1 MYYKIY
7 MYQEL
12 EDVLGAGGIKW
23 VSKFEYA
30 MMRYT
35 ETLRKNE
42 EHNLHYLGKICS
54 QLRPVVSLVWYR
66 ISPIS

>member
-1 MYYKIY
+1 

-12 EDVLGAGGIKW
+12 EGVLGAG
-23 VSKFEYA
+23 A
-30 MMRYT
+30 MMQYP

-54 QLRPVVSLVWYR
+54 RLKPVLSLV
-66 ISPIS
+66 

>member
-1 MYYKIY
+1 

-30 MMRYT
+30 MMRYP

-54 QLRPVVSLVWYR
+54 QLRPVVSLV
-66 ISPIS
+66 